1 MLVAQRSRFRI
12 QPFRLH
18 RPQTAE
24 QAAAAYFGCGGSR
37 AYMAGGIDLIATMK
51 MGVTPD
57 DVIYLRAIQDWSDI
71 VESEDSILIGAGVT
85 HQDLADNALVRSIH
99 PGLSEAWSQVANN
112 RIRLKGTLAGNL
124 MSGNPAYDFRIAAI
138 ALTAEVQFLDT
149 SLVPRRLP
157 VDGLAELPAG
167 ALVTHIVLPK
177 YPCVAFS
184 VQLQWKPI
192 LSFALSF
199 RREQKAVVAR
209 LAVGCAYAPSAISS
223 IVTERSET
231 GRDIAEQLCAA
242 MPPPISDWHASSG
255 YRSHLL
261 KVLVHREIERARAAG
276 TQHYEG

>member
-24 QAAAAYFGCGGSR
+24 QAATAYFGCGGRR
-37 AYMAGGIDLIATMK
+37 AYMAGGIDLIAAMK

-57 DVIYLRAIQDWSDI
+57 DVIYLRALPDCSSI

-85 HQDLADNALVRSIH
+85 HQELADNALVRSTH
-99 PGLSEAWSQVANN
+99 PGLSEAWSLVANN
-112 RIRLKGTLAGNL
+112 RIRLKGTLVGNL

-138 ALTAEVQFLDT
+138 ALAAEVQFLDT
-149 SLVPRRLP
+149 SLLPRRMP
-157 VDGLAELPAG
+157 VGGLAELPAG
-167 ALVTHIVLPK
+167 ALVTHIVVPK
-177 YPCVAFS
+177 HPCVAFAI
-184 VQLQWKPI
+184 QLQWKPI

-199 RREQKAVVAR
+199 RREHEAIVAR
-209 LAVGCAYAPSAISS
+209 LAAGCAYAPSAISS
-223 IVTERSET
+223 IALERSET

-242 MPPPISDWHASSG
+242 MPSPISDWHASSG

-276 TQHYEG
+276 QRYEG

>member
-24 QAAAAYFGCGGSR
+24 QAAAAYFGCGGRR

-57 DVIYLRAIQDWSDI
+57 DVIYLRALPDWSRI
-71 VESEDSILIGAGVT
+71 VESEDLILIGAGVT
-85 HQDLADNALVRSIH
+85 HQELADNALVRSTY

-112 RIRLKGTLAGNL
+112 RIRFKGTLAGNL

-138 ALTAEVQFLDT
+138 ALVAEVQFLDA
-149 SLVPRRLP
+149 SLAPRRMP
-157 VDGLAELPAG
+157 IDGLAELPAG

-177 YPCVAFS
+177 QPCLAFS

-199 RREQKAVVAR
+199 RREQEAVVAR
-209 LAVGCAYAPSAISS
+209 LAVGCAYASSATSS
-223 IVTERSET
+223 IALVRSET
-231 GRDIAEQLCAA
+231 GRDISEQLCAA
-242 MPPPISDWHASSG
+242 MPPPISDWRASSG

-261 KVLVHREIERARAAG
+261 KVLVHREIERVRTMG
-276 TQHYEG
+276 TAL